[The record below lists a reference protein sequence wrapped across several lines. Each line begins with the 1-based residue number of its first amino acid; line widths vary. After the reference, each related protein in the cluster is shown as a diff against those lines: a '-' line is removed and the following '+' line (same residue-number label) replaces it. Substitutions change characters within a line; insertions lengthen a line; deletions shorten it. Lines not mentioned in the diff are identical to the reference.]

1 MSVSAALER
10 SAKDFCLKYSCD
22 FDFDTFGS
30 RVEEFTFLRPVG
42 GWIDV
47 YKATFDGLYKKT
59 MEKVVVGMR
68 DDDFDAEAMLD
79 DFEYTLI
86 RPYVKERGD
95 VIQHRPYVGMDDRVA
110 RLEYLDRLTKNAP
123 SNPVALFTEK
133 YKKGTLSIGEML
145 RQVTSAEKSNEKA
158 DLVEIAGYV
167 QALENANNSRSVVWR
182 IVHPIK
188 NSAELRE
195 AQRMKKILS
204 DRVAGSEE
212 AYRDIADEAR
222 KPVEGYERL
231 NAGLGQSIAMA
242 REDITMKEKMNNA
255 VRESLRIEGFDS
267 NTVLERAPRVTQLN
281 TPTLGKQNKK

>member
-42 GWIDV
+42 GWVDV
-47 YKATFDGLYKKT
+47 YKATFDGLYKNT
-59 MEKVVVGMR
+59 LEKVVVGMT

-86 RPYVKERGD
+86 RPYVKEQGEE
-95 VIQHRPYVGMDDRVA
+95 IKHRPYVGMDDRVT
-110 RLEYLDRLTKNAP
+110 RLEYLDSLTKDVP

-133 YKKGTLSIGEML
+133 YKKGTLSIGDML
-145 RQVTSAEKSNEKA
+145 RQVTSAERSNEKA
-158 DLVEIAGYV
+158 DLIEIAGYV
-167 QALENANNSRSVVWR
+167 QALENVNNSRSVAWR
-182 IVHPIK
+182 VIHPIK
-188 NSAELRE
+188 NGAELRE

-204 DRVAGSEE
+204 ERVAGDEE

-231 NAGLGQSIAMA
+231 NAGLGQSMARA
-242 REDITMKEKMNNA
+242 REDIAMKQKMNNA
-255 VRESLRIEGFDS
+255 VRESLHIEGLDRD
-267 NTVLERAPRVTQLN
+267 TVLERAPRVTPHN
-281 TPTLGKQNKK
+281 TPTLEKQNKK